1 MSQDGER
8 ARPLG
13 FAVARYKQGKCP
25 SCEKKLGESR
35 GTSRLLRRL
44 GPRGNHWN
52 GTLRIMCC
60 RRIVTLKQVGVY
72 CQAL

>member
-8 ARPLG
+8 ERPLG

-44 GPRGNHWN
+44 GPRGNI
-52 GTLRIMCC
+52 GTERFVLF
-60 RRIVTLKQVGVY
+60 VAAGPSP
-72 CQAL
+72 